1 MIEFMKVVER
11 KLAQVDKQLQAQN
24 AEMRQALP

>member
-24 AEMRQALP
+24 AEMRQALS